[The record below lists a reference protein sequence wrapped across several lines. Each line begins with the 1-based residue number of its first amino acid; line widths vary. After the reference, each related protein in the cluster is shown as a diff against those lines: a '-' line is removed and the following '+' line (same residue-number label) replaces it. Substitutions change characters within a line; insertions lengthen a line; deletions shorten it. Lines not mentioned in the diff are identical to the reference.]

1 MEAMGFAEGG
11 LPKRTVPYG
20 DSTNPSDQLG
30 DVEFRSEMDE
40 QLSWNALAR
49 LGYDPKTSKVVK
61 SNKPTGYLAATF
73 GEGSNPKAVTD
84 EVRGVGYSREDY
96 SRIEPGDVMVTGTL
110 ADEPVWSHEYTHRG
124 LNIVRAKA
132 LEDPAAFLSKY
143 GEKALDFLLSGRPD
157 EFTTE
162 MFDDTSA
169 RTDSILKE
177 DRYPE
182 GDPRNEDDVR
192 GIRRT
197 IQKAKSNQSDYRR
210 DDLREDLKEGVPVE
224 DSSSRLELERQLNQ
238 AAIDILKERGEPDK
252 VVPKEKSIWDIFN

>member
-1 MEAMGFAEGG
+1 M
-11 LPKRTVPYG
+11 LS
-20 DSTNPSDQLG
+20 ST
-30 DVEFRSEMDE
+30 
-40 QLSWNALAR
+40 A
-49 LGYDPKTSKVVK
+49 
-61 SNKPTGYLAATF
+61 
-73 GEGSNPKAVTD
+73 
-84 EVRGVGYSREDY
+84 
-96 SRIEPGDVMVTGTL
+96 

-124 LNIVRAKA
+124 IKIVRAKA
-132 LEDPAAFLSKY
+132 LEDPVSFLTKY
-143 GEKALDFLLSGRPD
+143 GEKALDFLLSGRSD

-197 IQKAKSNQSDYRR
+197 IQFADSGTSDYHR
-210 DDLREDLKEGVPVE
+210 DDLKKDLQERVPIE
-224 DSSSRLELERQLNQ
+224 DSSSRVELERQLNQ
-238 AAIDILKERGEPDK
+238 AAIDILKEQGEPDK